1 MTFVIGMVIVFGCL
15 LGGFAA
21 MGGHIGV
28 LWQPFEYIIILGSA
42 IGTFFVANPMK
53 VVKDTFKGITEAIK
67 EASPKPRDYL
77 DTLAILYALMR
88 ELRTKTRTEM
98 EVHVDNPGES
108 EIFKAFPKILAD
120 KDLTNF
126 ICDYCRLI
134 IIGNARTHEIEA
146 LMDEEIQTIQRDK
159 LKVYLALSAIADG
172 LPALGIVAAVLGV
185 IKAMGALDQP
195 PEVLG
200 HLIGAALVGTFAGI
214 LFSYGIF
221 GPLATKVKSGARE
234 EGAALCDHQADA
246 ACLHERRH
254 AAGRPRTWTQDHFGI
269 RAAHHLRGRTGDD
282 ELRLRRQQGGLT
294 WEHRST
300 PAISS
305 PHRVRRSQACRAC
318 RSSLLPLP
326 RLVPRASPASMP
338 RRGGLRPRASPKSP
352 RRLRMPK
359 DASCASSRN
368 VAR

>member
-1 MTFVIGMVIVFGCL
+1 MSFVIGMIVVFGCL

-28 LWQPFEYIIILGSA
+28 LWQPWEYVIILGSA
-42 IGTFFVANPMK
+42 IGTFFVANSMK
-53 VVKDTFKGITEAIK
+53 VVKDTFKAVMEAIK
-67 EASPKPRDYL
+67 EATPKPRDYL

-98 EVHVDNPGES
+98 EVHVDNPAES

-120 KDLTNF
+120 KDMTNF

-159 LKVYLALSAIADG
+159 LKVYLALSAVADA

-185 IKAMGALDQP
+185 IKAMGSLDQP

-221 GPLATKVKSGARE
+221 GPVATKVKTVREKKVRLYVIVKQTLLAFMNGAMPQVALEHGRKTISAYERPTISEVEQETMNAGSG
-234 EGAALCDHQADA
+234 EGKAA
-246 ACLHERRH
+246 
-254 AAGRPRTWTQDHFGI
+254 
-269 RAAHHLRGRTGDD
+269 
-282 ELRLRRQQGGLT
+282 
-294 WEHRST
+294 
-300 PAISS
+300 
-305 PHRVRRSQACRAC
+305 
-318 RSSLLPLP
+318 
-326 RLVPRASPASMP
+326 
-338 RRGGLRPRASPKSP
+338 
-352 RRLRMPK
+352 
-359 DASCASSRN
+359 
-368 VAR
+368 